1 MSIFGIRDSGTK
13 IVTNELRVWY
23 DISQLISYP
32 TTGTIITDISG
43 NLDSG
48 SLTNGPL
55 YTASN
60 GGGIVLDRTDDY
72 IIGASSTNTVFSPST
87 GYTMGSWVY
96 PQFTAGDFGD
106 QFGAN
111 IAGRANPATNSD
123 LSYTLLLGY
132 GSFGMGAV
140 QGIVFAY
147 NQLNNFGFIGTSN
160 RWTNNAW
167 NFIMAGH
174 SGSTVKIWVNGSHI
188 GTITGMGTGNLNYTA
203 HRYLIGYQGGNTFY
217 RFRGIVGAS
226 YAYNRLLTDA
236 EILQNYNATRLRFGL

>member
-1 MSIFGIRDSGTK
+1 MSIFGTRDSGTK
-13 IVTNELRVWY
+13 IVTNGLRVWY
-23 DISQLISYP
+23 DISQLRSYP

-48 SLTNGPL
+48 SLANGPL

-140 QGIVFAY
+140 QGIVYAY
-147 NQLNNFGFIGTSN
+147 NQLNNFGFLGTSN

-174 SGSTVKIWVNGSHI
+174 SGSTVKIWANGSHI

-203 HRYLIGYQGGNTFY
+203 HRYLIGYQGSNTFY
-217 RFRGIVGAS
+217 RFRGTVGAS